1 MKKKEYNYFEAFE
14 KHASYAVTSSE
25 LLYQTI
31 KEYPPVNIEGKVR
44 EMHNIEH
51 SADLEKHGM
60 MEFLLRDFLPP
71 LEREDII
78 SLSQKI
84 DDVTDAVEDVMIH
97 LNIYN
102 VKKVT
107 KEIQDFAKLVNECCI
122 TMYNTLTEFKNFKKS
137 KNLHSMLVEINRL
150 EEEGDSLYAD
160 STKRLFVECKDPIEI
175 MTMTG
180 IIDCFEKCCDAIED
194 VADDI
199 ESIVLKNT

>member
-1 MKKKEYNYFEAFE
+1 MKKKDYNYFEAFE
-14 KHASYAVTSSE
+14 KNASYAVASSE
-25 LLYQTI
+25 LLLNTI
-31 KEYPPVNIEGKVR
+31 KAYPPADMDAKVK

-60 MEFLLRDFLPP
+60 MEFLLKDFLPP

-102 VKKVT
+102 VQKIT
-107 KEIQDFAKLVNECCI
+107 KELEDFAQLVNECCI
-122 TMYNTLTEFKNFKKS
+122 TMEKTLTEFKTFKKS
-137 KNLHSMLVEINRL
+137 KNLRSMLVEINRL
-150 EEEGDSLYAD
+150 EEEGDGLYALG
-160 STKRLFVECKDPIEI
+160 TKKLFVECKDPIEI